1 MYYSVRKV
9 IKEVKKFISVILT
22 MVLLLGLMTAC
33 QPDTRT
39 QLNIYNVGD
48 YINEDVIEIFE
59 KENPDI
65 KINYETYYA
74 NEEMYVK
81 VANNSS
87 DYDVVFPSDYMIQK
101 MESEGLLNKLNFE
114 NIPNYEKI
122 SHEFKGLDY
131 DKNQEYSV
139 PYMWGTMGILYN
151 KKLVKEDVKSWK
163 ILWDEKYEKNI
174 FMLDTER
181 DTLGITLKMLGY
193 SLNSGNEEELNAAK
207 DALIKQKPLVLAY
220 CGDEVKD
227 KMINE
232 EAALSVV
239 WSGDAYYCMS
249 QNENLAY
256 AIPEEGTNLW
266 FDAMVIPTTSKH
278 QAEAERFINFMC
290 RPDIAKMNVE
300 YIEYSTPIGEVKEQ
314 LDDSVKNDK
323 MRYPDITK
331 AENMEI
337 FSYDKE
343 LTKKYSQIWQ
353 EIKIT
358 N

>member
-1 MYYSVRKV
+1 M
-9 IKEVKKFISVILT
+9 KKFLSVILVV
-22 MVLLLGLMTAC
+22 VLILTVMSAC
-33 QPDTRT
+33 QPDNRT

-48 YINEDVIEIFE
+48 YINEDVIDIFE
-59 KENPDI
+59 EENPDI
-65 KINYETYYA
+65 KINYETYYT

-81 VANNSS
+81 VANKSS
-87 DYDVVFPSDYMIQK
+87 DYDVIFPSDYMIEK
-101 MESEGLLNKLNFE
+101 MQSEGLLNEINFE
-114 NIPNYEKI
+114 NIPNYANI
-122 SHEFKGLDY
+122 SDEFKGLAY
-131 DKNQEYSV
+131 DKEQKYSV

-151 KKLVKEDVKSWK
+151 KKMVNEEVSSWK
-163 ILWDEKYEKNI
+163 ILWDEKYSKNI
-174 FMLDTER
+174 FMLDSER
-181 DTLGITLKMLGY
+181 DTLGITLKMLGH
-193 SLNSGNEEELNAAK
+193 SLNSGVESELKEAK

-256 AIPEEGTNLW
+256 AIPSEGSNLW

-290 RPDIAKMNVE
+290 RPDIAKMNVD
-300 YIEYSTPIGEVKEQ
+300 YIEYSTPVKEVKEQ
-314 LDDSVKNDK
+314 LADNVKNDK
-323 MRYPDITK
+323 MRYPDIK
-331 AENMEI
+331 EANNFEI
-337 FSYDKE
+337 FSFDKE
-343 LTKKYSQIWQ
+343 LTKKYSEIWQ
-353 EIKIT
+353 EIKIS

>member
-9 IKEVKKFISVILT
+9 IKEVKKFISVILAVV
-22 MVLLLGLMTAC
+22 VLSCVLTAC

-81 VANNSS
+81 VANSSS

-122 SHEFKGLDY
+122 SSEFKGLDY

-163 ILWDEKYEKNI
+163 ILWDEKYAKNI

-207 DALIKQKPLVLAY
+207 EALIKQKPLVLAY

-232 EAALSVV
+232 EAVLSVV

-331 AENMEI
+331 TENMEI

-343 LTKKYSQIWQ
+343 LTKKYSEIWQ

>member
-1 MYYSVRKV
+1 M
-9 IKEVKKFISVILT
+9 KKFICVILT
-22 MVLLLGLMTAC
+22 VVILTGFMTAC

-48 YINEDVIEIFE
+48 YINEDVIDIFE
-59 KENPDI
+59 EENPDI

-81 VANNSS
+81 VANKSS

-101 MESEGLLNKLNFE
+101 MEAEGLLNKLNFE

-122 SHEFKGLDY
+122 SPEFKGLDY

-163 ILWDEKYEKNI
+163 ILWDEKYAKNV

-207 DALIKQKPLVLAY
+207 DALIKQKPIVLAY

-331 AENMEI
+331 VDNMEI
-337 FSYDKE
+337 FTYDKE
-343 LTKKYSQIWQ
+343 LTKRYSEIWQ
-353 EIKIT
+353 DIKIS

>member
-1 MYYSVRKV
+1 M
-9 IKEVKKFISVILT
+9 IKEVKKFICVVLTLLILVG
-22 MVLLLGLMTAC
+22 VLSAC

-48 YINEDVIEIFE
+48 YINEDVIDLFE

-81 VANNSS
+81 VANKSS

-101 MESEGLLNKLNFE
+101 MQDEGLLNKINFE

-122 SHEFKGLDY
+122 SSEFKGLDY
-131 DKNQEYSV
+131 DPEEEYSV

-151 KKLVKEDVKSWK
+151 KNLVKEDVTSWK
-163 ILWDEKYEKNI
+163 ILWDEKYAKNI

-193 SLNSGNEEELNAAK
+193 SLNTGDENELKAAK
-207 DALIKQKPLVLAY
+207 DALVSQKPLVLAY

-266 FDAMVIPTTSKH
+266 FDAMVIPTTSTH

-314 LDDSVKNDK
+314 LDDSVKNDL

-331 AENMEI
+331 VNNMEI
-337 FSYDKE
+337 FNYDKE
-343 LTKKYSQIWQ
+343 LTKRYSEIWQ
-353 EIKIT
+353 EIKIS

>member
-163 ILWDEKYEKNI
+163 ILWDEKYAKNI

>member
-1 MYYSVRKV
+1 M
-9 IKEVKKFISVILT
+9 KKFVYVILAIIIF
-22 MVLLLGLMTAC
+22 VGALTAC

-101 MESEGLLNKLNFE
+101 MVSEGLLNKINFE
-114 NIPNYEKI
+114 NIPNYDKI
-122 SHEFKGLDY
+122 SPEFKGLDY

-151 KKLVKEDVKSWK
+151 KKLVREDVKSWK
-163 ILWDEKYEKNI
+163 ILWDEKYAKNI

-193 SLNSGNEEELNAAK
+193 SLNSGDEGELKAAK

-278 QAEAERFINFMC
+278 QEEAERFINFMC

-300 YIEYSTPIGEVKEQ
+300 YIEYSTPIKEVKDQ
-314 LDDSVKNDK
+314 LDDKVKNDE

-343 LTKKYSQIWQ
+343 LTKRYSEIWQ

>member
-1 MYYSVRKV
+1 MIVK
-9 IKEVKKFISVILT
+9 VKKVLFVILALS
-22 MVLLLGLMTAC
+22 MVLGIFTAC
-33 QPDTRT
+33 QPDDRI

-48 YINEDVIEIFE
+48 YINEDVIDIFE
-59 KENPDI
+59 EENPDI

-81 VANNSS
+81 VANKSS
-87 DYDVVFPSDYMIQK
+87 DYDVIFPSDYMKEK
-101 MESEGLLNKLNFE
+101 MKSEGLLNKINFE

-122 SHEFKGLDY
+122 SPEFKGLDY
-131 DKNQEYSV
+131 DKNEEYSV

-151 KKLVKEDVKSWK
+151 KSLVKEDVTSWK
-163 ILWDEKYEKNI
+163 ILWDEKYAKNI

-193 SLNSGNEEELNAAK
+193 SLNSGNEKELKEAK
-207 DALIKQKPLVLAY
+207 EALIKQKPLVLAY

-227 KMINE
+227 KMINA

-249 QNENLAY
+249 QNEDLAY
-256 AIPEEGTNLW
+256 AIPSEGSNLW

-290 RPDIAKMNVE
+290 RPDIAKMNVD

-314 LDDSVKNDK
+314 LSDDVKNDK

-331 AENMEI
+331 INNLEI
-337 FSYDKE
+337 FSFDKE
-343 LTKKYSQIWQ
+343 LTKKYSEIWQ
-353 EIKIT
+353 EIKIS

>member
-1 MYYSVRKV
+1 M
-9 IKEVKKFISVILT
+9 KKFICAILTLVILT
-22 MVLLLGLMTAC
+22 GFMTAC

-48 YINEDVIEIFE
+48 YINEDVIDIFE
-59 KENPDI
+59 EENPDI

-81 VANNSS
+81 VANKSS

-101 MESEGLLNKLNFE
+101 MEAEGLLNKLNFE

-122 SHEFKGLDY
+122 SPEFKGLDY

-163 ILWDEKYEKNI
+163 ILWDEKYAKNV

-207 DALIKQKPLVLAY
+207 DALIKQKPIVLAY

-331 AENMEI
+331 VDNMEI
-337 FSYDKE
+337 FTYDKE
-343 LTKKYSQIWQ
+343 LTKRYSEIWQ
-353 EIKIT
+353 DIKIS

>member
-1 MYYSVRKV
+1 
-9 IKEVKKFISVILT
+9 VKKFICVILT
-22 MVLLLGLMTAC
+22 VVILTGFMTAC

-48 YINEDVIEIFE
+48 YINEDVIDIFE
-59 KENPDI
+59 EENPDI

-81 VANNSS
+81 VANKSS

-101 MESEGLLNKLNFE
+101 MEAEGLLNKLNFE

-122 SHEFKGLDY
+122 SPEFKGLDY

-163 ILWDEKYEKNI
+163 ILWDEKYAKNV

-207 DALIKQKPLVLAY
+207 DALIKQKPIVLAY

-331 AENMEI
+331 VDNMEI
-337 FSYDKE
+337 FTYDKE
-343 LTKKYSQIWQ
+343 LTKRYSEIWQ
-353 EIKIT
+353 DIKIS

>member
-9 IKEVKKFISVILT
+9 IVEVKKVLFVILAVSL
-22 MVLLLGLMTAC
+22 VLGVFTAC
-33 QPDTRT
+33 QPDDRI

-48 YINEDVIEIFE
+48 YINEDVIDIFE
-59 KENPDI
+59 EENPDI

-81 VANNSS
+81 VANKSS
-87 DYDVVFPSDYMIQK
+87 DYDVIFPSDYMIEK
-101 MESEGLLNKLNFE
+101 MKAEGLLNKLNFE

-122 SHEFKGLDY
+122 SPEFKGLDY
-131 DKNQEYSV
+131 DKDEEYSV

-151 KKLVKEDVKSWK
+151 KSLVKEDVTSWK
-163 ILWDEKYEKNI
+163 ILWDEKYAKNI

-193 SLNSGNEEELNAAK
+193 SLNSGNEKELKEAK
-207 DALIKQKPLVLAY
+207 EALVKQKPLVLAY
-220 CGDEVKD
+220 SGDEVKD
-227 KMINE
+227 KMINA

-249 QNENLAY
+249 QNEDLAY
-256 AIPEEGTNLW
+256 AIPSEGSNLW

-290 RPDIAKMNVE
+290 RPDIAKMNVD

-314 LDDSVKNDK
+314 LADEVKNDK

-331 AENMEI
+331 VNNLEI

-343 LTKKYSQIWQ
+343 LTKKYSEIWQ
-353 EIKIT
+353 EIKIS